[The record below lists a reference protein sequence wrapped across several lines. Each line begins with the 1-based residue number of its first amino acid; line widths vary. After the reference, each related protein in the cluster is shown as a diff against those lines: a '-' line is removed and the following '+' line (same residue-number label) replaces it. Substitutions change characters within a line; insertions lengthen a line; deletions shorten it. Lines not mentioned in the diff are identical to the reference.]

1 MQRSPEHEQWARELL
16 ATDDPEVLSGAHS
29 RDDAVT
35 VIGTDEDEWIEGA
48 SRMDEV
54 WRAQAG
60 TQVRVDDVR
69 AYEEGSVPW
78 MAGRVV
84 FVLPDGSELP
94 ARLTGVAHREDGE
107 WKIVQS
113 HASVARPPGGEVAHM
128 GN

>member
-1 MQRSPEHEQWARELL
+1 MQRSSELEQWARDLF
-16 ATDDPEVLSGAHS
+16 ATDDPQVLSDAHS
-29 RDDAVT
+29 RDDGVT

-60 TQVRVDDVR
+60 TQVRVEDVR
-69 AYEEGSVPW
+69 AYEEGSVAW

-94 ARLTGVAHREDGE
+94 ARVTGIAHQEDGA

-113 HASVARPPGGEVAHM
+113 HASVARPARSA
-128 GN
+128 